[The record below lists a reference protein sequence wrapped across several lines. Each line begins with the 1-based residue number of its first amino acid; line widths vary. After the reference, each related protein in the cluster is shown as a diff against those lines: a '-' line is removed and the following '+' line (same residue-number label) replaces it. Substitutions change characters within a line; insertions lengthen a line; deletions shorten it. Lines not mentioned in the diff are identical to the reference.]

1 VLATKG
7 TLSSDLFNITSNDYC
22 SNINIIETVGEGL
35 VELIENGI
43 LEGKSLEKQLS
54 KFLTPMINA
63 NIDFLVLG
71 CTHYP
76 LIIDSIMKI
85 LPKNIKIL
93 DSGTAVA
100 NQTKKILIQNNLL
113 NNIEGSNSNFYCN
126 STSNSLKNILGNNF
140 KIEAI

>member
-1 VLATKG
+1 
-7 TLSSDLFNITSNDYC
+7 
-22 SNINIIETVGEGL
+22 
-35 VELIENGI
+35 
-43 LEGKSLEKQLS
+43 
-54 KFLTPMINA
+54 MINA

>member
-1 VLATKG
+1 MLATKG

-35 VELIENGI
+35 VDLIENGI

-100 NQTKKILIQNNLL
+100 NQTKK
-113 NNIEGSNSNFYCN
+113 Y
-126 STSNSLKNILGNNF
+126 
-140 KIEAI
+140 